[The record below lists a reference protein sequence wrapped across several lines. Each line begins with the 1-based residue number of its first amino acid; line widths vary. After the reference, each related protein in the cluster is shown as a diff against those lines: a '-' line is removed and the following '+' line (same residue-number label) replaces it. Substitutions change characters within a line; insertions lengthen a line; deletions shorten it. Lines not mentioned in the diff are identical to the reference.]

1 MAQRKEERVRMRNR
15 KIGIEIMGVE
25 IMGIEGMRNEIMKIG
40 ILRNK
45 KSMITLGEIIRNEKL
60 ALKHGRTHG
69 RN

>member
-1 MAQRKEERVRMRNR
+1 
-15 KIGIEIMGVE
+15 MGVE